1 MRDDAPMWGKRLAL
15 STLTAVVVTMGVP
28 VRAQYPW
35 HAEEALLANA
45 AALPTWFAALE
56 RNAAQR
62 REFAACL
69 NDASLCKGAQKS
81 LRVVL
86 VKGANLERED
96 QIRLVHRY
104 VNRRSYRRDRARKE
118 LSSFTDAV
126 ETFRNRWMTLFEFA
140 KRGGDCEDYATAKYF
155 LLRQLG
161 IPADDLRI
169 VIIRERRHRAYHA
182 VLAVRQPTGAIWL
195 LESNNVI
202 AKDPHRGYRFVYAV
216 NEKSVWDHSVKT
228 G

>member
-1 MRDDAPMWGKRLAL
+1 
-15 STLTAVVVTMGVP
+15 
-28 VRAQYPW
+28 
-35 HAEEALLANA
+35 
-45 AALPTWFAALE
+45 
-56 RNAAQR
+56 
-62 REFAACL
+62 
-69 NDASLCKGAQKS
+69 
-81 LRVVL
+81 
-86 VKGANLERED
+86 
-96 QIRLVHRY
+96 
-104 VNRRSYRRDRARKE
+104 
-118 LSSFTDAV
+118 
-126 ETFRNRWMTLFEFA
+126 MTLFEFA
-140 KRGGDCEDYATAKYF
+140 KRGGDCEDYAAAKYF

-182 VLAVRQPTGAIWL
+182 VLAVRQPAGAIWL